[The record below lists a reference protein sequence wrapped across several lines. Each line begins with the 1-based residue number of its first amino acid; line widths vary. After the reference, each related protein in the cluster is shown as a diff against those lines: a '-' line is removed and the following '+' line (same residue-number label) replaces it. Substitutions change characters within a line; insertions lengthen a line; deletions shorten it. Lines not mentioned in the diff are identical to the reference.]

1 MQVDRLPGA
10 GGALGRAG
18 GGSGAGRLEA
28 TVGQILGRRGQRRRN
43 AELGLRALGC
53 CLHDYPLPRS
63 EMASRVL
70 RRLGGKA
77 DPAALR
83 AEVAWCLFFS
93 STFFKVLRER
103 HTTAF
108 TRCRSPRRSVATGVE
123 VPVLRVFGL

>member
-1 MQVDRLPGA
+1 MVGSVA
-10 GGALGRAG
+10 GL
-18 GGSGAGRLEA
+18 LEA
-28 TVGQILGRRGQRRRN
+28 TVWHILVRRWQRRRN
-43 AELGLRALGC
+43 AELGARLGC

-123 VPVLRVFGL
+123 VLAAR